1 MAVAGMSIWSIFR
14 SFQRSYSSKSMSNIQ
29 QIYKN
34 LNQIPNIQY
43 SIENP
48 HLCPQIQSCLP
59 LINSIT
65 LGELGLGRQSPR
77 HYFDEP
83 VCMEIC
89 SRSNFSLAVFILP
102 AGHRL
107 PIHDHPQMTVL
118 CKLITGTLLYRSFT
132 PNNGLYDCTQMI
144 KTEND
149 PSWYLTPKEGNF
161 HELAAEDHCVLF
173 DVLLPPYKEPERC
186 CSYYDAKQMVC
197 GRWQLKKMKEDPYD
211 LLPYGVP
218 YLGERVNE

>member
-1 MAVAGMSIWSIFR
+1 MASSSSWSIFH
-14 SFQRSYSSKSMSNIQ
+14 SFQRFYSTKPTKTIQ

-34 LNQIPNIQY
+34 LNQITNLQY
-43 SIENP
+43 SIHNP

-65 LGELGLGRQSPR
+65 LKELGLGRQSPK
-77 HYFDEP
+77 HYFEDT

-89 SRSNFSLAVFILP
+89 TNSNFSLAVFILP

-107 PIHDHPQMTVL
+107 PIHDHPQMTVF
-118 CKLITGTLLYRSFT
+118 CKLITGTLSYRSFT
-132 PNNGLYDCTQMI
+132 PESGLYHCTQMI

-149 PSWYLTPKEGNF
+149 PAWYLTPKEGNF
-161 HELAAEDHCVLF
+161 HELEAEDHCVLF

-186 CSYYDAKQMVC
+186 CSYYDAKQMEC
-197 GRWQLKKMKEDPYD
+197 GRWQLDKMKEEPEN

-218 YLGERVNE
+218 YLGERLNEE